1 MKTLIF
7 TALATLSLSLSASA
21 SDCSSEI
28 KEAIK
33 KDFKTS
39 RDFNLFEPKLD
50 GETSTHKDKYTA
62 SLTYIDKTGGD
73 CGLEYIV
80 FTRARTC
87 DVVNVVS
94 GAVDCD

>member
-1 MKTLIF
+1 MTTFIF
-7 TALATLSLSLSASA
+7 TALATLSLSLSALA
-21 SDCSSEI
+21 SDCSTEV
-28 KEAIK
+28 KAAIR
-33 KDFKTS
+33 KDFRTTK
-39 RDFNLFEPKLD
+39 DFNLDEPKLD

-62 SLTYIDKTGGD
+62 NLFYVDKTGAD
-73 CGLEYIV
+73 CDVAYIV